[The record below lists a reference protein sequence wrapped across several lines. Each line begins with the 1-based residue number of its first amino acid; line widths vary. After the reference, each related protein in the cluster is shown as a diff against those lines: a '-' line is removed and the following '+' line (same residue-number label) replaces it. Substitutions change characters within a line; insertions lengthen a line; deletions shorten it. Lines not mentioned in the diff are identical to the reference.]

1 MHEYKRQTLNI
12 FAIIHRYMQIQKATP
27 EARRK
32 MQPWTFIFAG
42 KAAPGYYIAK
52 LVIRLIVNV
61 GKVVVS
67 LPSDFWESRVTNSEQ
82 RP

>member
-1 MHEYKRQTLNI
+1 MIK
-12 FAIIHRYMQIQKATP
+12 KATP
-27 EARRK
+27 EARQK
-32 MQPWTFIFAG
+32 MTPWTFIFAG

-67 LPSDFWESRVTNSEQ
+67 ADIDCADARITTRMSVICFV
-82 RP
+82 